1 MEKDILNKEE
11 IEEND
16 ELSLKLGSL
25 YAKLNSQI
33 SDTGDWKI
41 IKACEYVLVK
51 KDIPF
56 DVNKLHEER
65 QKIREEIDTLE
76 KEKENHEKS

>member
-1 MEKDILNKEE
+1 MHSEE
-11 IEEND
+11 VTQKICD
-16 ELSLKLGSL
+16 LQS
-25 YAKLNSQI
+25 KLNSQI
-33 SDTGDWKI
+33 SETGDWKI

-56 DVNKLHEER
+56 DIKKLHEER

-76 KEKENHEKS
+76 KERENHEES